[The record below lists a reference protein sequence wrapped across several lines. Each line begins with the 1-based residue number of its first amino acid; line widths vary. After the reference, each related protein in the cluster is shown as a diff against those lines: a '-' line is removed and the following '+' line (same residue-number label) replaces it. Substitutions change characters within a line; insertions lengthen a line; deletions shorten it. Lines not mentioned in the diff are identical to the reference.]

1 MQHHRVTNRFLL
13 AFHRCLHL
21 PRHRLP
27 LFQCP
32 LLLRRPLRLLKFIF
46 FRSEL
51 AFNIGAFLKSKLSR
65 KELNPCCKRWKS
77 FIYYFFFLPVF
88 RRLYIRT
95 DFPRRGGKEQWA
107 MRVVDNL
114 ISSGQSWSLT
124 SISLARYFGLINSI
138 KLVYRVDN
146 VWA

>member
-1 MQHHRVTNRFLL
+1 MYTFCILFYFYFIFLIKLESIIATSFIIVSKMQHHRVTNHFLL

-46 FRSEL
+46 FLRSEL

-65 KELNPCCKRWKS
+65 QEFNPYCKKWKLYS
-77 FIYYFFFLPVF
+77 LSLFLFCSCFVVHTF
-88 RRLYIRT
+88 VQTFL
-95 DFPRRGGKEQWA
+95 DGGKEQEE
-107 MRVVDNL
+107 
-114 ISSGQSWSLT
+114 
-124 SISLARYFGLINSI
+124 GLF
-138 KLVYRVDN
+138 R
-146 VWA
+146 

>member
-27 LFQCP
+27 LFRIQCP
-32 LLLRRPLRLLKFIF
+32 LVLRRPLRLLKFIF

-65 KELNPCCKRWKS
+65 KELTPYCKIWKAL
-77 FIYYFFFLPVF
+77 FFFFFLAVF
-88 RRLYIRT
+88 RRPYIRT
-95 DFPRRGGKEQWA
+95 DFSRRGGRE
-107 MRVVDNL
+107 
-114 ISSGQSWSLT
+114 G
-124 SISLARYFGLINSI
+124 GGGGG
-138 KLVYRVDN
+138 
-146 VWA
+146 